1 MARLAGITAKVV
13 ITLNHDRLL
22 TQATDFLRPA
32 PFTWAVCGGYA
43 LDLFH
48 GRSLR
53 SHGDIDIC
61 TLESDRAAILPFML
75 QNGWCVYEFRGQGK
89 VRPLDAASTSEAGRN
104 LMCFTPDCKL
114 VRFYPCED
122 EGMLYH
128 EFLHDDAAPFN
139 YIEFLF
145 NQASATHF
153 VFDAEKCVESEL
165 SKAILKRDDI
175 PYLAPELVL
184 LHKASNPNMEKHLFD
199 FQQTYPLMNAEQK
212 SWFSQ
217 SLTNLYPNGHPW
229 QDKL

>member
-1 MARLAGITAKVV
+1 MARLAGINAKVV
-13 ITLNHDRLL
+13 IALDRLL

-53 SHGDIDIC
+53 SHGDVDIC
-61 TLESDRAAILPFML
+61 TMEPDRAAILPFML
-75 QNGWCVYEFRGQGK
+75 QQGWCVYEFRGQGK
-89 VRPLDAASTSEAGRN
+89 VRPLDITSTSEKGRN
-104 LMCFTPDCKL
+104 LMCFTPDCQL

-122 EGMLYH
+122 EGLLYH

-145 NQASATHF
+145 NQTSGTHYM
-153 VFDAEKCVESEL
+153 FDASKAVEREL
-165 SKAILKRDDI
+165 SHAILKRNGI

-184 LHKASNPNMEKHLFD
+184 LYKASNPNEEKHKFD
-199 FQQTYPLMNAEQK
+199 FLQTYPLLTQEQQ
-212 SWFSQ
+212 SWFTQ
-217 SLTNLYPNGHPW
+217 SLATIYPNGHPW
-229 QDKL
+229 QNHL

>member
-1 MARLAGITAKVV
+1 MARPAGITTKVV
-13 ITLNHDRLL
+13 ITLNQDRLL

-32 PFTWAVCGGYA
+32 PFTWAVCGGHA

-61 TLESDRAAILPFML
+61 TLESERATILPFML
-75 QNGWCVYEFRGQGK
+75 QNGWRVYEFRGQGK

-104 LMCFTPDCKL
+104 LMCFTPDCQL

-122 EGMLYH
+122 EGLLYH
-128 EFLHDDAAPFN
+128 EFHHDDAAPFN

-145 NQASATHF
+145 NQTSATHL
-153 VFDAEKCVESEL
+153 VFDGKKGVEREL
-165 SKAILKRDDI
+165 SKAILKRNGI

-184 LHKASNPNMEKHLFD
+184 LHKASNPNTEKHTFD
-199 FQQTYPLMNAEQK
+199 FSQTYPLMNDEQQ
-212 SWFSQ
+212 SWFAR
-217 SLTNLYPNGHPW
+217 SLATIYPAGHPW
-229 QDKL
+229 QDML